1 MSKISMSTKVGVPAE
16 KVWEMIGGFNDL
28 ADWHPAIAKSELEEE
43 GGATIRTLHLVG
55 GGVVRERLEMTDEEG
70 RAYTYSIIESPLPVA
85 NYSATIRVSGEGD
98 DCTIEWSSDFN
109 PMGAPENDAVEAIQG
124 IYQAGFD
131 NLQKIELQDFG

>member
-1 MSKISMSTKVGVPAE
+1 MSKLSMSTKVGVPAE
-16 KVWEMIGGFNDL
+16 KVWELIGGFNDL

-131 NLQKIELQDFG
+131 NLQKIFGGR